1 MGSVKDLEI
10 IKQPS
15 DKTGIGRFRFSDRY
29 SVFDFGKMPDLLEN
43 KGKALCMLSA
53 YFFELLER
61 SGTKTHYL
69 GLVEDGVVKRLDEVD
84 GPVDVMEVRLVNV
97 YRPEKKDNG
106 YDYSI
111 FQKLHGNF
119 LIPLEIIYR
128 NSLPEGSSVFRRLER
143 GEISFEDLGLEKM
156 PKPGERLEK
165 PIVDFSTKLE
175 DVDRYLSREEA
186 RRISGLSEEEFEEL
200 VELTLKVDSIITK
213 EVGKA
218 GIVNEDGKIE
228 VAFDEKRELM
238 LVDAL
243 GTPDECRFSFDGI
256 EMSKEVLRRYYRRT
270 DWYRRVEKSKGEE
283 NWRNVVG
290 KPPKLPEELKRA
302 VEEMYMSACNEI
314 TGRKFFDSPPL
325 KEVMRKISE
334 FMEVYDG

>member
-10 IKQPS
+10 LKLPS
-15 DKTGIGRFRFSDRY
+15 EKPGIGRFHFSDRY
-29 SVFDFGKMPDLLEN
+29 SVFDYGEMPDLLEN
-43 KGKALCMLSA
+43 KGKALCITAA
-53 YFFELLER
+53 YFFEVLER
-61 SGTKTHYL
+61 DGIITHYI
-69 GLVEDGVVKRLDEVD
+69 GVVEDGEAKKLDELNE
-84 GPVDVMEVRLVNV
+84 PSNVMEVKLVHV
-97 YRPEKKDNG
+97 HRPEVRDGK

-111 FQKLHGNF
+111 FGKLTGNF

-143 GEISFEDLGLEKM
+143 GEISLEDLGLEEM
-156 PKPGERLEK
+156 PEPGQRLK
-165 PIVDFSTKLE
+165 KAIVDFSTKLE

-186 RRISGLSEEEFEEL
+186 RRISGLSEEEFDEL
-200 VELTLKVDSIITK
+200 VRLTLRVDEIITR

-218 GIVNEDGKIE
+218 GIENEDGKIE
-228 VAFDEKRELM
+228 VAFDENRRFM

-256 EMSKEVLRRYYRRT
+256 EMSKEVLRRYYRST
-270 DWYRRVEKSKGEE
+270 EWYRRVENSKGDEG
-283 NWRNVVG
+283 WRSAVG

-302 VEEMYMSACNEI
+302 IEEMYMSACNEI
-314 TGRKFFDSPPL
+314 TGRKYFDAPPL

-334 FMEVYDG
+334 FVEVYDG

>member
-15 DKTGIGRFRFSDRY
+15 DETGIGRFRFSDRY
-29 SVFDFGKMPDLLEN
+29 SVFDFGEMPDLLEN

-53 YFFELLER
+53 YFFELLEG

-84 GPVDVMEVRLVNV
+84 GPVDVMEVRLVKV
-97 YRPEKKDNG
+97 YRPEKKDDG

-119 LIPLEIIYR
+119 LVPLEIIYR
-128 NSLPEGSSVFRRLER
+128 NSLPEGSSVFRRLKR
-143 GEISFEDLGLEKM
+143 GEIQLEDLGLEKM
-156 PKPGERLEK
+156 PEPGQRLEK

-213 EVGKA
+213 EVSKA

-228 VAFDEKRELM
+228 VALDEKRELM

-256 EMSKEVLRRYYRRT
+256 EMSKEVLRRYYRKT
-270 DWYRRVEKSKGEE
+270 DWYRRVERNKGEE

-290 KPPKLPEELKRA
+290 KPPKLPGELKKA

>member
-1 MGSVKDLEI
+1 MGSVKDLQI

-15 DKTGIGRFRFSDRY
+15 DKTGIGRFHFSDRY
-29 SVFDFGKMPDLLEN
+29 SVFDFGEMPDLLEN
-43 KGKALCMLSA
+43 KGKALCIISA
-53 YFFELLER
+53 HFFELLEDR
-61 SGTKTHYL
+61 GIRTHYI
-69 GLVEDGVVKRLDEVD
+69 GLVENGDVKGLDEISE
-84 GPVDVMEVRLVNV
+84 PVRVMEVRLVNV
-97 YRPEKKDNG
+97 HRPEKTDGG
-106 YDYSI
+106 YDYSV
-111 FQKLHGNF
+111 FRKLKGNF

-128 NSLPEGSSVFRRLER
+128 NSLPEGSSIFRRLER
-143 GEISFEDLGLEKM
+143 GEIRLEDLGLDTM
-156 PKPGERLEK
+156 PVPGQRLER

-200 VELTLKVDSIITK
+200 TNLTLRVDEIITK
-213 EVGKA
+213 EVEKA

-228 VAFDEKRELM
+228 VAFDENRRLM

-243 GTPDECRFSFDGI
+243 GTPDECRFSFNGI
-256 EMSKEVLRRYYRRT
+256 EMSKEVLRRYYRGT
-270 DWYRRVEKSKGEE
+270 EWYRRIEKSKGEKE
-283 NWRNVVG
+283 WREVVG

-314 TGRKFFDSPPL
+314 TGRRFFDAPSL
-325 KEVMRKISE
+325 KDVMRRISE